1 MPTLI
6 RGVNDDQIGDIIRFA
21 SHNLDVVKGVNMQ
34 PVSFAGRINQEDREK
49 WRFTIPDAFRCI
61 EEQTDGEITS
71 DDFYPVPCVV
81 PISNFAE
88 VKKGMPQ
95 VKFTMHPHCGAG
107 TYVYVENGR
116 YIPITRFIDVEGL
129 FEYLSEVAEK
139 YDHTTIN
146 KLHVTASIV
155 SHLTQFIDA
164 KKAPRSVDVKKL
176 LINAL
181 TKGTE
186 DVIKQF
192 HRKTLFLGIMH
203 FQDLYNIDLERVERC
218 GIHYATPDGRVI
230 PFCSYNSLHRGEVER
245 KFSVPL
251 EEWGGVTC

>member
-1 MPTLI
+1 MYEE
-6 RGVNDDQIGDIIRFA
+6 D
-21 SHNLDVVKGVNMQ
+21 
-34 PVSFAGRINQEDREK
+34 GR
-49 WRFTIPDAFRCI
+49 
-61 EEQTDGEITS
+61 
-71 DDFYPVPCVV
+71 
-81 PISNFAE
+81 
-88 VKKGMPQ
+88 
-95 VKFTMHPHCGAG
+95 H
-107 TYVYVENGR
+107 
-116 YIPITRFIDVEGL
+116 IPITRFIDVVGL

-146 KLHVTASIV
+146 KLHVTASII
-155 SHLTQFIDA
+155 SHLTRFIDA

-203 FQDLYNIDLERVERC
+203 FQDLYNIDLNRVERC

-230 PFCSYNSLHRGEVER
+230 PFCSYNSLHRQDVER
-245 KFSVPL
+245 RFSVSL
-251 EEWGGVTC
+251 EEWERSHVDQ